1 MLTMADINIIRN
13 LYNQCKDMDIEESID
28 LLLKAESK
36 EEQDFISLV
45 SDFVLQRK
53 QREIIEQKK
62 FLKRKDI
69 RKEDYKGE

>member
-1 MLTMADINIIRN
+1 MADISIIRN

>member
-1 MLTMADINIIRN
+1 MADINIIRN

-62 FLKRKDI
+62 F
-69 RKEDYKGE
+69 

>member
-1 MLTMADINIIRN
+1 MADISIIRN

-28 LLLKAESK
+28 LLFKAESK

-62 FLKRKDI
+62 F
-69 RKEDYKGE
+69 